1 LYLRSTAVP
10 HDEKPNKE
18 AIVMLERA
26 VGMDPTYAPS
36 WQALGVR
43 YYYDSAY
50 SSGGE
55 NAFQKSNAS
64 YERAL
69 ALDPNL
75 VFAAGS
81 LITNRVERGELE
93 AAHQQA
99 LALVQ
104 KRPQSAQAH
113 FALSYVYRYAGML
126 SDAMHECDEALK
138 LDPGDFM
145 FRSCARAFLYS
156 GDTRRAREFVH
167 LDAGSEWA
175 NGETVGILLRE
186 GKVKEARDAV
196 SRMPTAVQS
205 SRPARSGGGTETA
218 L

>member
-1 LYLRSTAVP
+1 MCKDCSHGR
-10 HDEKPNKE
+10 
-18 AIVMLERA
+18 R
-26 VGMDPTYAPS
+26 
-36 WQALGVR
+36 
-43 YYYDSAY
+43 
-50 SSGGE
+50 
-55 NAFQKSNAS
+55 
-64 YERAL
+64 RAL

-104 KRPQSAQAH
+104 KRPH
-113 FALSYVYRYAGML
+113 ML
-126 SDAMHECDEALK
+126 SEAMHECDEALK

-145 FRSCARAFLYS
+145 FRSCTRAFLYS

-175 NGETVGILLRE
+175 NAETVGILLRE
-186 GKVKEARDAV
+186 GKVKEAHDAV
-196 SRMPTAVQS
+196 SRMPGAVQYHRELLEVS
-205 SRPARSGGGTETA
+205 DR
-218 L
+218 